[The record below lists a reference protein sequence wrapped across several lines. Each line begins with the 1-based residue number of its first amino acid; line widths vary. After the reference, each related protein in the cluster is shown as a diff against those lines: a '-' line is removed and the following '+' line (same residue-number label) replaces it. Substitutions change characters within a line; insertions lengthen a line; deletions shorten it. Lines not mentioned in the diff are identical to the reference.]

1 MIVEGSNLCRS
12 FPPMCNNKTPN
23 RLDGRWKCGWP
34 VLVPLRG
41 VCYALLPHPPRR
53 HQRPC
58 RCFGVLCCLMLP
70 IIMVDFRVG
79 GPTYKVRFERM
90 RGKFGGKERFEV
102 RAEHERK
109 HAVVLVYLEC
119 LQT

>member
-1 MIVEGSNLCRS
+1 M
-12 FPPMCNNKTPN
+12 
-23 RLDGRWKCGWP
+23 
-34 VLVPLRG
+34 
-41 VCYALLPHPPRR
+41 
-53 HQRPC
+53 
-58 RCFGVLCCLMLP
+58 MLP